1 MKIFCVGRNYTL
13 HAKELGNDVPT
24 EPVIFLKPETALLRT
39 GHPFFIP
46 PFSNEIHY
54 ETEVVLR
61 ICRVG
66 KGISPEFALRYVDK
80 VSVGIDF
87 TARDIQ
93 DKLKSKGLPWEISKG
108 FDGSAALG
116 EWVDAENLNLN
127 HLNFSLK
134 LNNLNAQIGNT
145 KDMLFSIANIISYIS
160 TFYTIKI
167 GDLIYTGT
175 PAGVAKVNPG
185 DTLEAFLGD
194 QRVLHM
200 KIK

>member
-1 MKIFCVGRNYTL
+1 MKIFCVGRNYSL

-80 VSVGIDF
+80 RIC
-87 TARDIQ
+87 
-93 DKLKSKGLPWEISKG
+93 
-108 FDGSAALG
+108 
-116 EWVDAENLNLN
+116 
-127 HLNFSLK
+127 
-134 LNNLNAQIGNT
+134 
-145 KDMLFSIANIISYIS
+145 
-160 TFYTIKI
+160 
-167 GDLIYTGT
+167 GDRLYS
-175 PAGVAKVNPG
+175 
-185 DTLEAFLGD
+185 
-194 QRVLHM
+194 
-200 KIK
+200 

>member
-1 MKIFCVGRNYTL
+1 MKIFCVGRNYSL

-87 TARDIQ
+87 TARDLQ

-116 EWVDAENLNLN
+116 EWVDTENLNLDQ
-127 HLNFSLK
+127 LDFSLL
-134 LNNLNAQIGNT
+134 LNNQNAQIGNT

-160 TFYTIKI
+160 NFYTIKI

-185 DTLEAFLGD
+185 DTLEAFLGQ
-194 QRVLHM
+194 QRVLNM

>member
-1 MKIFCVGRNYTL
+1 MKIFCVGRNYSL

-93 DKLKSKGLPWEISKG
+93 DKLKGKGLPWEISKG

-127 HLNFSLK
+127 HLDFSLK

-145 KDMLFSIANIISYIS
+145 KDMLFNIANIISYIS

>member
-1 MKIFCVGRNYTL
+1 MKIFCVGRNYSL
-13 HAKELGNDVPT
+13 HAKELGNDVPS

-46 PFSNEIHY
+46 TFSNEIHY

-66 KGISPEFALRYVDK
+66 KGIAPEFALRYVDK
-80 VSVGIDF
+80 VSVGVDF
-87 TARDIQ
+87 TARDLQ

-127 HLNFSLK
+127 HLDFSLNR
-134 LNNLNAQIGNT
+134 NNQSAQIGNT
-145 KDMLFSIANIISYIS
+145 KDMLFNIAQIISYIS
-160 TFYTIKI
+160 TYYTIKI

-185 DTLEAFLGD
+185 DTLEAFLGE

>member
-1 MKIFCVGRNYTL
+1 MKIFCVGRNYSL

-127 HLNFSLK
+127 HLDFSLK